1 MQIYTETVRFYV
13 YRLIWLILTK
23 EPNRMKYLF
32 SILFSLSLYSLKAQ
46 FFYNDIIGT
55 VETNARMG
63 LLVKQQIGSVT
74 ATGFD
79 ERGAKNPDFNEWQEI
94 SEDGRLMKITTRNK
108 FYKNTVYYRFDAQ
121 QRLVSVTDSSNTG
134 YTLTTY
140 TYQANNNYPVAVN
153 SINRDQS
160 QEFDDTEAHVWE
172 YGSDGLPVKML
183 RIKNNIDTA
192 EFRFGRDEKGKVA
205 DEQLYRKGKK
215 FGDPIYYYYG
225 DNGMLSDIVRF
236 DKYEKMLLPET
247 LFEYDAAGRLA
258 QKMVVTSNR
267 TRDYMIW
274 RYAYNASGL
283 RTKEVLFDK
292 NKKQTG
298 RIDYAYSPAK

>member
-1 MQIYTETVRFYV
+1 
-13 YRLIWLILTK
+13 
-23 EPNRMKYLF
+23 MKYLF
-32 SILFSLSLYSLKAQ
+32 SILLSLSLYSLKAQ
-46 FFYNDIIGT
+46 FYYNDVIGT
-55 VETNARMG
+55 IETNARMS
-63 LLVKQQIGSVT
+63 LLVSQQIGSVA

-79 ERGAKNPDFNEWQEI
+79 EHGAKNTDFNEWQEI
-94 SEDGRLMKITTRNK
+94 GDNGRLMKVTTRNK
-108 FYKNTVYYRFDAQ
+108 FEKNTVYYRFDAQ
-121 QRLVSVTDSSNTG
+121 QRLLSVTDSTNTG
-134 YTLTTY
+134 YTQTLY
-140 TYQANNNYPVAVN
+140 TYQDNNNYPVSVKTTT
-153 SINRDQS
+153 SDKS
-160 QEFDDTEAHVWE
+160 EEFDDTETHLWE
-172 YGSDGLPVKML
+172 YGTDGLPEKMW
-183 RIKNNIDTA
+183 RIKNNIDTT
-192 EFRFGRDEKGKVA
+192 EFRFTRDERGKVA

-215 FGDPIYYYYG
+215 FGDPVYYYYT
-225 DNGMLSDIVRF
+225 DNGMLSDIVRY

-274 RYAYNASGL
+274 RYAYNTAGL

>member
-1 MQIYTETVRFYV
+1 
-13 YRLIWLILTK
+13 
-23 EPNRMKYLF
+23 MKYLF
-32 SILFSLSLYSLKAQ
+32 SILLSLSLCSLKAQ
-46 FFYNDIIGT
+46 FYYTDVIGT
-55 VETNARMG
+55 IETNARMS
-63 LLVKQQIGSVT
+63 LLVSQQIGSIS

-79 ERGAKNPDFNEWQEI
+79 ERGAKNTDFNEWQEI
-94 SEDGRLMKITTRNK
+94 GDNGRLMKVTTRNK
-108 FYKNTVYYRFDAQ
+108 FDKNTVYYRFDAQ
-121 QRLVSVTDSSNTG
+121 QRLLSVTDSTNTG
-134 YTLTTY
+134 YTQTLY
-140 TYQANNNYPVAVN
+140 SYQGNNNYPIAVKTTTT
-153 SINRDQS
+153 DKS
-160 QEFDDTEAHVWE
+160 QEFDDTETHLWE
-172 YGSDGLPVKML
+172 YGTDGLPEKMW
-183 RIKNNIDTA
+183 RIKNNTDTT
-192 EFRFGRDEKGKVA
+192 EFRFGKDEKGKVA

-215 FGDPIYYYYG
+215 FGDPIYYYYT
-225 DNGMLSDIVRF
+225 DNGMLSDIVRY

-274 RYAYNASGL
+274 RYAYNTAGL

>member
-1 MQIYTETVRFYV
+1 
-13 YRLIWLILTK
+13 
-23 EPNRMKYLF
+23 MKYLF
-32 SILFSLSLYSLKAQ
+32 SILLSLSLYSLKAQ
-46 FFYNDIIGT
+46 FYYNDVIGT
-55 VETNARMG
+55 IETNARMS
-63 LLVKQQIGSVT
+63 LLVSQQIGSIS

-79 ERGAKNPDFNEWQEI
+79 ERGAKNTDFNEWQEI
-94 SEDGRLMKITTRNK
+94 GDNGRLMKVTTRNK
-108 FYKNTVYYRFDAQ
+108 FDKNTVYYRFDAQ
-121 QRLVSVTDSSNTG
+121 QRLLSVTDSTNTG
-134 YTLTTY
+134 YTQTLY
-140 TYQANNNYPVAVN
+140 SYQGNNNYPIAVKTTTT
-153 SINRDQS
+153 DKS
-160 QEFDDTEAHVWE
+160 QEFDDTETHLWE
-172 YGSDGLPVKML
+172 YGTDGLPEKMW
-183 RIKNNIDTA
+183 RIKNNTDTT
-192 EFRFGRDEKGKVA
+192 EFRFGKDEKGKVA

-215 FGDPIYYYYG
+215 FGDPIYYYYT
-225 DNGMLSDIVRF
+225 DNGMLSDIVRY

-274 RYAYNASGL
+274 RYAYNTAGL

>member
-1 MQIYTETVRFYV
+1 
-13 YRLIWLILTK
+13 
-23 EPNRMKYLF
+23 MKYLF
-32 SILFSLSLYSLKAQ
+32 SILLSLSLYSLKAQ

-55 VETNARMG
+55 AETNIRMG

-94 SEDGRLMKITTRNK
+94 SEGGRLMKVTTRNK
-108 FYKNTVYYRFDAQ
+108 FEKNSVYYRFDAQ
-121 QRLVSVTDSSNTG
+121 QRLVSVTDSSTTG
-134 YTLTTY
+134 FTQTLY
-140 TYQANNNYPVAVN
+140 TYQGDSNYPVSVKTTTN
-153 SINRDQS
+153 DQS
-160 QEFDDTEAHVWE
+160 QEFDDTETHLWT
-172 YGSDGLPVKML
+172 YGADGLPEKMW
-183 RIKNNIDTA
+183 RIKNNTDTT

-225 DNGMLSDIVRF
+225 DNGMLSDIVRY

-292 NKKQTG
+292 NKQQTG
-298 RIDYAYSPAK
+298 RIEYAYAPAK

>member
-1 MQIYTETVRFYV
+1 
-13 YRLIWLILTK
+13 
-23 EPNRMKYLF
+23 MKYLF
-32 SILFSLSLYSLKAQ
+32 SILLSLSLCSLKAQ
-46 FFYNDIIGT
+46 FYYNDVIGT
-55 VETNARMG
+55 IETNARMS
-63 LLVKQQIGSVT
+63 LLVSQQIGSIS

-79 ERGAKNPDFNEWQEI
+79 ERGAKNTDFNEWQEI
-94 SEDGRLMKITTRNK
+94 GDNGRLMKVTTRNK
-108 FYKNTVYYRFDAQ
+108 SDKNTVYYRFDAQ
-121 QRLVSVTDSSNTG
+121 QRLLSVTDSTNTG
-134 YTLTTY
+134 YTQTLY
-140 TYQANNNYPVAVN
+140 SYQGNNNYPIAVKTTTT
-153 SINRDQS
+153 DKS
-160 QEFDDTEAHVWE
+160 QEFDDTETHLWE
-172 YGSDGLPVKML
+172 YGTDGLPEKMW
-183 RIKNNIDTA
+183 RIKNNTDTT
-192 EFRFGRDEKGKVA
+192 EFRFGKDEKGKVA

-215 FGDPIYYYYG
+215 FGDPIYYYYT
-225 DNGMLSDIVRF
+225 DNGMLSDIVRY

-274 RYAYNASGL
+274 RYAYNTAGL

>member
-1 MQIYTETVRFYV
+1 
-13 YRLIWLILTK
+13 
-23 EPNRMKYLF
+23 MKYLF
-32 SILFSLSLYSLKAQ
+32 SILLSLSLYSLKAQ
-46 FFYNDIIGT
+46 FYYNDVIGT
-55 VETNARMG
+55 VETNARMS
-63 LLVKQQIGSVT
+63 LLVSQQIGSIS

-79 ERGAKNPDFNEWQEI
+79 ERGAKNTDFNEWQEI
-94 SEDGRLMKITTRNK
+94 GDNGRLMKVTTRNK
-108 FYKNTVYYRFDAQ
+108 FDKNTVYYRFDAQ
-121 QRLVSVTDSSNTG
+121 QRLLSVTDSTDTG
-134 YTLTTY
+134 FTQTLY
-140 TYQANNNYPVAVN
+140 TYQANNNYPISVKTTT
-153 SINRDQS
+153 SDKS
-160 QEFDDTEAHVWE
+160 QEFDDTETHLWE
-172 YGSDGLPVKML
+172 YGSDGLPEKMW
-183 RIKNNIDTA
+183 RIKNSADTT

-215 FGDPIYYYYG
+215 FGDPIYYYYT
-225 DNGMLSDIVRF
+225 DNGMLSDIVRY

-274 RYAYNASGL
+274 RYAYNTAGL